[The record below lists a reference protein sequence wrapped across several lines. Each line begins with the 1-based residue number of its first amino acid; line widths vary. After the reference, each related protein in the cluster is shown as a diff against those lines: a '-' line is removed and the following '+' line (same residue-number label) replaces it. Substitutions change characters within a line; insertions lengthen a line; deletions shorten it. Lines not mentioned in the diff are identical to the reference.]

1 MIGPAD
7 VLGGISEHDRY
18 NAVLER
24 LLQDDL
30 RQARI
35 AVPTPDWETAAA
47 VPVNYDLLA
56 RPESD
61 PAKLA
66 ATAIAKIVVPIM
78 REQTQKPLLETIDY
92 ICGHLVGR
100 QPSNY
105 GAYDLVSRVATVVRQ
120 YPDPLEAENLLEEI
134 KEQETNDQK
143 SAPDTVWI
151 DQALSNIYGNRYTML
166 QIQHHNVA
174 NHVFVADI

>member
-35 AVPTPDWETAAA
+35 AVPTPDWNTAAA
-47 VPVNYDLLA
+47 VPVNHELMA
-56 RPESD
+56 RVETD

-66 ATAIAKIVVPIM
+66 VTAISRIIIPMMHREGQPQLLEAFRQVCLILGGEEHNYGSYDLISRAATA
-78 REQTQKPLLETIDY
+78 
-92 ICGHLVGR
+92 
-100 QPSNY
+100 
-105 GAYDLVSRVATVVRQ
+105 VRN
-120 YPDPLEAENLLEEI
+120 YPDPLEAQLALGQVI
-134 KEQETNDQK
+134 DKKVDPEQAALHE
-143 SAPDTVWI
+143 
-151 DQALSNIYGNRYTML
+151 QALKTMYGQRYAHLETQCYVL
-166 QIQHHNVA
+166 ASILTP
-174 NHVFVADI
+174 DYPS